1 MEHANA
7 ITEMEKRT
15 TEKTD
20 KLSEVMLQMAKE
32 KEERR
37 GRHRQQYDSDG
48 SSSEEKEE
56 RARAPQKT

>member
-15 TEKTD
+15 TEKID
-20 KLSEVMLQMAKE
+20 KLSAVMLQMAKE